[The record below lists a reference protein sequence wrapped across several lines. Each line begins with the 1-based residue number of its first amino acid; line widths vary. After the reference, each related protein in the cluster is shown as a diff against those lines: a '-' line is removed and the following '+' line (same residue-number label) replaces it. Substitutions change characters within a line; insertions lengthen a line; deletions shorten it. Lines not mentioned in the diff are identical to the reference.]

1 MQKGGK
7 YKIHIPGALA
17 YGETRPRAARFGPNA
32 DLDFDVHIVQ
42 IVPNAALMQQQG
54 GQAPGGEGRCR
65 IRAASRSR
73 LRSRPRRP
81 SGGGFRR
88 RPRLPRLRQPAGRG

>member
-17 YGETRPRAARFGPNA
+17 YGENPPPGSPFGKNA

-54 GQAPGGEGRCR
+54 GQAPGGEV
-65 IRAASRSR
+65 
-73 LRSRPRRP
+73 P
-81 SGGGFRR
+81 GGEIPGG
-88 RPRLPRLRQPAGRG
+88 QPQQAPQPETAPTP